1 MSKAGKSELRFLG
14 CVYTFRRGSGGVG
27 AERWGGGARSEVS
40 HPPPPLRL
48 QRGGDAWVST
58 APAVAATTR
67 TPLSVQVL
75 TQYQILRVALL
86 ADLHDQRLNFAVLFV
101 RKVSRL

>member
-27 AERWGGGARSEVS
+27 VERWGGGARSEVS
-40 HPPPPLRL
+40 HPPLRL

-75 TQYQILRVALL
+75 TQYQILLVALFTG
-86 ADLHDQRLNFAVLFV
+86 LHDQHLNFAVLFV
-101 RKVSRL
+101 RKVNRL